1 MVICNSTMQLKL
13 PYYTSRDY
21 SVLAL
26 ILLPISIVLNSIVL
40 GMKYYSE
47 WQIFVTAT
55 LLACFAFAVN
65 FTLCG
70 GWAVLMKRRF
80 PAERH
85 VGIKLSLMILM
96 FFVITGFFLAS
107 LFKGYELIPLFNYT
121 FNERIFFLAYIGMGI
136 VNVFITLLMEGL
148 DRYEKWNN
156 SLKETEELK
165 KVFKQSQLQG
175 LKSQLNPH
183 FLFNSLNSLSSL
195 IQDDEE
201 KAERFLNE
209 MSKVYRYML
218 RNDEDHLVSLQ
229 AELQFVE
236 SYFYLLKARY
246 GEGLQLSVRVSDAA
260 TKNLLPP
267 LSLQVLIENAFT
279 QNSMSKASPLCIAID
294 TPTDTTLIVHNNVQP
309 KLVTEEI
316 HDMEA
321 ELDHLVNKFQLL
333 NQSPVLIKETGGERS
348 IRLPL
353 IVKEEEVAV

>member
-26 ILLPISIVLNSIVL
+26 ILLPISIVLNSIIL
-40 GMKYYSE
+40 GIKYYSS
-47 WQIFVTAT
+47 WQIFIVAT
-55 LLACFAFAVN
+55 VLACFAFAIN

-80 PAERH
+80 PEERQ
-85 VGIKLSLMILM
+85 VGIKLSVMILT
-96 FFVITGFFLAS
+96 FIVITGFFLAS
-107 LFKGYELIPLFNYT
+107 LFKGYELIPMFNYT

-260 TKNLLPP
+260 AKNLLPP

-333 NQSPVLIKETGGERS
+333 NQSPVLIKETGDERS

-353 IVKEEEVAV
+353 IVNKEEVAV